1 MDASH
6 PHEAGVDPSSG
17 LGAGR
22 RYRVEMRPNRFAP
35 SVKELGP
42 GPSRHVS
49 WRFVTRQDFRARANE
64 YVASSLEWGHWIQY
78 VGDAP
83 HDRLRE
89 ELAALPVG
97 DRLMARGGWEA
108 FPVDDFYR
116 YRDGDRVVDPQ
127 RSVAARAEDIEQAL
141 TVGFTGLRIVA
152 DATAV
157 VRGPEQVEAFARYEY
172 LLDQAMTTLPASAL
186 CAHDRARVDSDA
198 AAGLACLHPVTGPD
212 PTPFNLYAQAG
223 VDFSLAGNLDGGCRD
238 LMAHTIARIES
249 YLAGPQLVV
258 DGGNLE
264 FIDHRA
270 MLDLADLAERIGA
283 HRLVLQ
289 TNLRSAK
296 RITDVLG
303 DDRITVEVPG

>member
-1 MDASH
+1 
-6 PHEAGVDPSSG
+6 
-17 LGAGR
+17 
-22 RYRVEMRPNRFAP
+22 MRPNRFAR
-35 SVKELGP
+35 SVEELGP
-42 GPSRHVS
+42 EPSRHVS
-49 WRFVTRQDFRARANE
+49 WRFANRQDFRARANE
-64 YVASSLEWGHWIQY
+64 YVASSLDWGHWIQY

-97 DRLMARGGWEA
+97 DRLMARGGWEV
-108 FPVDDFYR
+108 FPVNDFYR

-127 RSVAARAEDIEQAL
+127 RSVAARAQDVERAL
-141 TVGFTGLRIVA
+141 TAGFTGLRIVA

-157 VRGPEQVEAFARYEY
+157 VRRPEQVEAFARYEY

-186 CAHDRARVDSDA
+186 CAHDRARVDHDA

-212 PTPFNLYAQAG
+212 PTPFNLYAEAG
-223 VDFSLAGNLDGGCRD
+223 VDFSLAGNLDGGCRE
-238 LMAHTIARIES
+238 LMAHTIARISS

-258 DGGNLE
+258 DGRNLE

-289 TNLRSAK
+289 TDLRSAR

-303 DDRITVEVPG
+303 DDRITVEVAG